1 MGTAFLIVIILAA
14 LPKPFSDIQQI
25 GSGRR
30 MYVDVDCVLLLKS
43 RMNMS
48 PMHFVADAIPDAIS
62 IISFYKSFSRSNLMH
77 LNHGH

>member
-30 MYVDVDCVLLLKS
+30 MDVDVDCVLLLKS

-48 PMHFVADAIPDAIS
+48 PMHFVADAIPTLFLLLVFTKVFLDLI
-62 IISFYKSFSRSNLMH
+62 
-77 LNHGH
+77 